1 MKRITKRRPT
11 AVRKIGRPRLGW
23 EDDIR
28 EDLGQMKTQNWS
40 KMTMDREAWKRIA
53 EQAKL
58 LKNYS
63 AKRSNGTRGHI
74 MLEFLIPYNQ

>member
-1 MKRITKRRPT
+1 
-11 AVRKIGRPRLGW
+11 
-23 EDDIR
+23 
-28 EDLGQMKTQNWS
+28 MKTQNWS
-40 KMTMDREAWKRIA
+40 KMAMNREAWKRIA

-63 AKRSNGTRGHI
+63 AKRRSNGTKGHI

>member
-1 MKRITKRRPT
+1 
-11 AVRKIGRPRLGW
+11 
-23 EDDIR
+23 
-28 EDLGQMKTQNWS
+28 MKTQNWS

-63 AKRSNGTRGHI
+63 AKRRHNGTRVYI
-74 MLEFLIPYNQ
+74 MLKFLIPYNQ

>member
-1 MKRITKRRPT
+1 MMS
-11 AVRKIGRPRLGW
+11 
-23 EDDIR
+23 

-40 KMTMDREAWKRIA
+40 KMAMNREAWKRIA

-63 AKRSNGTRGHI
+63 AKRRSNGTKGH
-74 MLEFLIPYNQ
+74 MTLKFLIPYNQ